1 MRERIRT
8 IHIPSGIGEFSD
20 AEFGAGADCSVY
32 ADTGWVTDVVAD
44 VIVVTPA
51 DYQSYRRNIP
61 SGTHEHFRPTCPMHA
76 VMHAKRYM

>member
-20 AEFGAGADCSVY
+20 AEFGTGADCSVY
-32 ADTGWVTDVVAD
+32 ADTGWATDVVAD
-44 VIVVTPA
+44 VMVVPPA
-51 DYQSYRRNIP
+51 DYQVLTEHTV
-61 SGTHEHFRPTCPMHA
+61 GTHEHIRPTCPMHA